1 MKMKSKTA
9 ELAAELSGLTAA
21 PGQTAPAGLDDLF
34 ARLRA
39 SLTPETA
46 PRLDQLAPRFG
57 GFGVYA
63 EAAAEL
69 FGPDAMLAVAAR
81 RIPDGVVGAPAFWF
95 RVGLLTEADQARFIH
110 AVIDR
115 FAARARELV
124 AEFARQPAEIAGLRA
139 ALDRLKGSPT

>member
-1 MKMKSKTA
+1 RTADNLAPPDQFWRIFDRLDAAAQTLFMRRTVEAMKSKNA
-9 ELAAELSGLTAA
+9 ALAAELSGLTAA

-81 RIPDGVVGAPAFWF
+81 RIPDGV
-95 RVGLLTEADQARFIH
+95 
-110 AVIDR
+110 
-115 FAARARELV
+115 
-124 AEFARQPAEIAGLRA
+124 
-139 ALDRLKGSPT
+139 